1 MQAVRLHAV
10 QDLRLTDVDRPA
22 PGPGEVQVRVE
33 AAGICGTDRHLFMGE
48 FPCTPPVTLGHEFSG
63 LVTAVGAGVALTLGT
78 RVTCDP
84 NTPCLACDPCLRGRV
99 NLCARNSVTGIT
111 RDGGFAPYAVF
122 PAHKAIDLSK
132 NLHPHH
138 GAFCEPL
145 ACTVHGLDMA
155 APLPGERVIILGGG
169 VIGLLALQL
178 ARNAGAEVLLITRH
192 PDKRDLATALGA
204 VATAA
209 TPDEALT
216 LWPKGADVVLEC
228 AGVGDTVEAAPALTR
243 SGGRIVILGVLP
255 KGQKVQIE
263 PFDLLFREIQL
274 LHSFINPFT
283 QSRAAAMI
291 ANGTVQVAPL
301 ISRTISLAVP
311 PQSASTRCV
320 AMARPSS
327 RKAGSTPRSKRVRAS
342 LASISF
348 WPVFAMLS
356 GSK

>member
-1 MQAVRLHAV
+1 MHAIRLHAV
-10 QDLRLTDVDRPA
+10 HDLRLTDVEVPD

-33 AAGICGTDRHLFMGE
+33 AAGICGTDRHLFHGE

-63 LVTAVGAGVALTLGT
+63 LVTAVGTGVAVPLGT

-84 NTPCLACDPCLRGRV
+84 NTPCMSCDPCLRGRV
-99 NLCARNSVTGIT
+99 NLCENHSATGIT

-122 PAHKAIDLSK
+122 PAHKAIALPDD
-132 NLHPHH
+132 LHPHY

-145 ACTVHGLDMA
+145 ACTIHGLDMA

-178 ARNAGAEVLLITRH
+178 ARAAGAEVLLITRH
-192 PDKRDLATALGA
+192 PDKRHLAITLGA

-209 TPDEALT
+209 SPTEALK

-228 AGVGDTVEAAPALTR
+228 AGVVETVEAAPALTR
-243 SGGRIVILGVLP
+243 AGGRIVILGVLA
-255 KGQKVQIE
+255 KGQRVMIE

-291 ANGTVQVAPL
+291 ATGTVQVAPL
-301 ISRTISLAVP
+301 ISRTVPLEEAVAAISAPARQGEVRVLVIP
-311 PQSASTRCV
+311 STASG
-320 AMARPSS
+320 A
-327 RKAGSTPRSKRVRAS
+327 
-342 LASISF
+342 F
-348 WPVFAMLS
+348 
-356 GSK
+356 